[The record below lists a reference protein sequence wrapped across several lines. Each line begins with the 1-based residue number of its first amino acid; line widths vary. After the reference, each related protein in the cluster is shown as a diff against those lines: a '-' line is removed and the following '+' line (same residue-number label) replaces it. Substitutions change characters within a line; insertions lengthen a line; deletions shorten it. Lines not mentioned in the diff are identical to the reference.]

1 MAGIPAKILGVQ
13 SRGCL
18 ISVPDMLTHLASLA
32 GASKRTLR
40 QICRESGPAFPSSPG
55 RGRAVVKYVARS
67 LKVQV
72 HRLTLSKCLLRSDLA
87 PAEMLAFFQSLCRHL
102 SMLSQVPLCVAVLVY
117 ALVYVFC
124 LARGGERS
132 WRTECCGAH

>member
-1 MAGIPAKILGVQ
+1 M
-13 SRGCL
+13 
-18 ISVPDMLTHLASLA
+18 
-32 GASKRTLR
+32 
-40 QICRESGPAFPSSPG
+40 
-55 RGRAVVKYVARS
+55 VKYVARS

-117 ALVYVFC
+117 ALAYVLC
-124 LARGGERS
+124 LARGAERS